1 MIWDTVAQIE
11 TAEPPVSQVQMHL
24 FTKPPLGPNA
34 EAIAYQKHTDQQLGI
49 DRGAARVAVEIR
61 QVLAD
66 AAQISEPINR
76 SQQVVLWDVLFQRKL
91 IEQRCLR
98 FLPRSQHRSISH
110 LNVEMESVNVP
121 RINDSFSTK

>member
-1 MIWDTVAQIE
+1 MIWHRVVQIE
-11 TAEPPVSQVQMHL
+11 ATEPAISQVQMDL
-24 FTKPPLGPNA
+24 FAQTPLGPNA

-49 DRGAARVAVEIR
+49 DRGATCVAVEIR

-66 AAQISEPINR
+66 AAQINEPINR

-98 FLPRSQHRSISH
+98 FLPRSQHRSIPIS
-110 LNVEMESVNVP
+110 M
-121 RINDSFSTK
+121 